1 MSSGGQ
7 KTLRFVVEQLQAE
20 GMLPES
26 GATDAEG
33 LIKRLAAVQPWYI
46 RAMVGF
52 GAWLASLLL
61 IGFVAGFGLALG
73 NSTVVGLALIAGATW
88 VRRQGRFDGNDFVV
102 QCTLATS
109 LAGQALFA
117 WGLAD
122 LLSGDEARTACV
134 ILLAMSTVLFFL
146 FPDRIHRVLMVL
158 LAASALVTLAYA
170 FGVNDVVP
178 VIGPLFAAA
187 LVWLYTRRAV
197 LVAAGHGELVRPL
210 GNGLMLA
217 AFGCLL
223 LSTIYVLPELT
234 RDFVFYPR
242 PWLSTLL
249 LGALF
254 LYAGQVTWPTLLEGS
269 HRAAVPTMYGLM
281 LAVIAAAWAAP
292 GLLLGLV
299 VALLGAGSGHRTFV
313 AAGVAF
319 LVVFVGA
326 YFYGIEITM
335 LQKSI
340 TLVTTGIVI
349 LVARWALLGLLG
361 ASRHE

>member
-1 MSSGGQ
+1 MSSRDQ
-7 KTLRFVVEQLQAE
+7 TLESVVDQLK
-20 GMLPES
+20 
-26 GATDAEG
+26 AEG
-33 LIKRLAAVQPWYI
+33 LLGESGGADAEALMERLAAVQPWYI
-46 RAMVGF
+46 RTMVGF

-73 NSTVVGLALIAGATW
+73 GSTIVGLALIAGATW
-88 VRRQGRFDGNDFVV
+88 IRRQGRFDGNDFVV

-122 LLSGDEARTACV
+122 LLSGDETKTACV

-223 LSTIYVLPELT
+223 ISTIYVLPELT
-234 RDFVFYPR
+234 RDFIFYPR

-254 LYAGQVTWPTLLEGS
+254 LYAGHVTWPALLDGG
-269 HRAAVPTMYGLM
+269 HRAAVPMMYLLM

-292 GLLLGLV
+292 GLLLGLI
-299 VALLGAGSGHRTFV
+299 VALLGAGAGHRTFV

-319 LVVFVGA
+319 LVLFVGA
-326 YFYGIEITM
+326 YFYGVEITM

-349 LVARWALLGLLG
+349 LVARQALLGLFG
-361 ASRHE
+361 ATRHE